1 MQKKLSVV
9 IIAIALV
16 MCLCVSIQASASLLR
31 WDNVLQLVGGNIA
44 FDGTSGS
51 YCIEVVG
58 NADVTKITATVKLY
72 YQIDSGRWVEVPK
85 DWTYEV
91 YSRELDISE
100 TFNGVSGR
108 RYRAVFSATVSNGES
123 DEPITRAS
131 SIVTCP

>member
-1 MQKKLSVV
+1 MQKKIPVIIISVV
-9 IIAIALV
+9 LIV
-16 MCLCVSIQASASLLR
+16 CLCVSIQAR
-31 WDNVLQLVGGNIA
+31 WDNVLQIVGGDIY
-44 FDGTSGS
+44 FSGTSGS
-51 YCIEVVG
+51 YAIEILG
-58 NADVTKITATVKLY
+58 NTDVTKITATVTLY

-108 RYRAVFSATVSNGES
+108 RYRAVLSATVSNGES

-131 SIVTCP
+131 TIVTCP

>member
-1 MQKKLSVV
+1 MQKKISVIIISVV
-9 IIAIALV
+9 LV
-16 MCLCVSIQASASLLR
+16 VCLCVSIQASESLLR
-31 WDNVLQLVGGNIA
+31 WDNVFQLIGGNIA
-44 FDGTSGS
+44 FDETSGS

-58 NADVTKITATVKLY
+58 NADVTKITATVTLY

-91 YSRELDISE
+91 SSDRLEIDE

-108 RYRAVFSATVSNGES
+108 RYRAVLSATVSNGEN
-123 DEPITRAS
+123 DESITRAS